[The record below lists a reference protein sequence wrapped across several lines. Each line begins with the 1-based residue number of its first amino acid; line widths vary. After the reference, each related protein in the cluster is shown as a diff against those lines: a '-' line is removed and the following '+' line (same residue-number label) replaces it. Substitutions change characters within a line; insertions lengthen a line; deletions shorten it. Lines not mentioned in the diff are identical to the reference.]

1 MLDLPASF
9 GKYFLT
15 DKIATGGMAEI
26 YLAKLIG
33 PGGFEKQLVIKQ
45 IHPELGGKPAFV
57 DLFVAEAKTL
67 VGLSHGNIVPIYEL
81 GLIEDRYFIAM
92 EYIDGPTLDRLQRS
106 LDACDAA
113 MEPAMAVYVISE
125 ILKGLDYAHR
135 KGDGVIHRD
144 LSPRNV
150 MLSREGEV
158 KLVDF
163 GIAVPLGHEREGDGG
178 VPVGSFPYMS
188 PEQVRGQR
196 LTGQSDVFSAG
207 VLLWEML
214 VGQPLF
220 ARASAEDTLAAVTD
234 APIAPPSAR
243 RSDVPPALDAIC
255 LRALARDPAERYPSA
270 AAYLADVHRHL
281 YSLAEP
287 VAPLAVSRLV
297 ARLCPPTVQRAP
309 VDGRV
314 ALAATEPHD
323 GTGAATAGLAG
334 SEGTKPWPRSTQAR
348 GKRRAATEQSFAT
361 HVEIERVLSGTAPM
375 PRPDGA
381 AGARGKD
388 GAAGARGKVAPA
400 AAQGAVSDPV
410 DDGTGQAA
418 TASAGTEQIRPD
430 ARRASRLWPAAALAL
445 LAGAASIALL
455 GQTNEPRE
463 PSEPRQTTEPREPS
477 EPRQTTEPRQTA
489 DTREA
494 AGTHVTTPR
503 SEEAGLGVPAGRP
516 GAADSLPPPVGNERP
531 GLAGATPLSPANA
544 PVAPAST
551 PVASASTPGQRTGA
565 PGSER
570 ARNPSGKPRPA
581 PARPGPA
588 PGTGTDAGN
597 GKGGAGTGV
606 AAGTGTL
613 KVGAN
618 PWGEVYLDG
627 HKLGRAPNAWPIA
640 AGAHVVEV
648 VFPVG
653 DPPPR
658 RRFAVDVASGETE
671 SLGVVDFS
679 DAASPNP

>member
-67 VGLSHGNIVPIYEL
+67 VSLSHGNIVPIYEL

-92 EYIDGPTLDRLQRS
+92 EYIDGPTLDRLQRA

-113 MEPAMAVYVISE
+113 MEPAMAVYVIAE

-163 GIAVPLGHEREGDGG
+163 GIAVPLGHEREGDGN

-243 RSDVPPALDAIC
+243 RTDVPPALDAIC
-255 LRALARDPAERYPSA
+255 LRALARDPTERYPSA

-287 VAPLAVSRLV
+287 VAPVAVSRLV
-297 ARLCPPTVQRAP
+297 ARLCPPTVQRAAI
-309 VDGRV
+309 DDRV

-323 GTGAATAGLAG
+323 GAGAAGLAG
-334 SEGTKPWPRSTQAR
+334 SDGTRPWPRSAQAR

-375 PRPDGA
+375 PRPDSV

-388 GAAGARGKVAPA
+388 TPA
-400 AAQGAVSDPV
+400 AAQAAVSDPV
-410 DDGTGQAA
+410 DGGADQAA
-418 TASAGTEQIRPD
+418 TASAGTAQVRPD
-430 ARRASRLWPAAALAL
+430 ARRTSRLGPAAALAL

-455 GQTNEPRE
+455 GQTSEPDEPRE
-463 PSEPRQTTEPREPS
+463 PSQTSQTGQTS
-477 EPRQTTEPRQTA
+477 EPTGPRQTA

-494 AGTHVTTPR
+494 AGTHVTAPR
-503 SEEAGLGVPAGRP
+503 IEAGPGAPAGP
-516 GAADSLPPPVGNERP
+516 PVAAGSLSASGAAERP
-531 GLAGATPLSPANA
+531 ALAGATPLPPADA
-544 PVAPAST
+544 SVLPAST
-551 PVASASTPGQRTGA
+551 PGAGAPAPGQRIGA
-565 PGSER
+565 PASER
-570 ARNPSGKPRPA
+570 ARHPSGKPRPA
-581 PARPGPA
+581 PARPGPT
-588 PGTGTDAGN
+588 PSGTGA
-597 GKGGAGTGV
+597 GAGKDGAATGA

-658 RRFAVDVASGETE
+658 RRFAVDVAPGETE